1 MARAL
6 VNVPKT
12 ARRGEVFEVKALISH
27 PMETGY
33 RPGPN
38 GRILPRDI
46 IERFTCE
53 YDGATVFAAELH
65 PALSANPY
73 LAFPVVAT
81 RSGPVTLTWSGDN
94 GFAQTETATIEVT

>member
-12 ARRGEVFEVKALISH
+12 ARR
-27 PMETGY
+27 METGY

-46 IERFTCE
+46 ITRFTCT
-53 YDGATVFAAELH
+53 YGGQVVFDAELF
-65 PALSANPY
+65 PATSANPY
-73 LAFPVVAT
+73 LVFTTVAAE
-81 RSGPVTLTWSGDN
+81 SGPITLTWSGDN
-94 GFAQTETATIEVT
+94 GFRQVETVQIEVT

>member
-12 ARRGEVFEVKALISH
+12 ARAGEVIEIKALISH

-46 IERFTCE
+46 LTRFTCH
-53 YDGATVFAAELH
+53 YDGALVFVAELH
-65 PALSANPY
+65 PAMSANPY
-73 LAFPVVAT
+73 LAFHTVAT
-81 RSGPVTLTWSGDN
+81 VSGPITLTWTGDN
-94 GFAQTETATIEVT
+94 GFRQVETTTIEVA